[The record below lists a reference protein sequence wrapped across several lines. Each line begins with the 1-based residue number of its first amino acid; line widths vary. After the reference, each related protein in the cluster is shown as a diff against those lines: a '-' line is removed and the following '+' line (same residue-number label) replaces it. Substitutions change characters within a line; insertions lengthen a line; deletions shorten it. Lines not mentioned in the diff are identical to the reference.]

1 MMKPVGKLFYVF
13 GLWLYKMIL
22 TLISPFHAKAAR
34 MIAGRKNA
42 VKAIHDFAE
51 KDKREKIWFHC
62 ASLGEFEQ
70 IRPLIERFKT
80 EKPELAIL
88 LTFFS
93 PSGYEVRKNF
103 SLADCVTYLPFD
115 SPNNAKRLVNEVKP
129 KCVFFA
135 KYDLW
140 YFYLKEVHDQKIK
153 AYLIAANFR
162 KDQVY
167 FKAYGQF
174 FHQILHY
181 FSCIFS
187 QFDTSTNL
195 LIQYGISTALT
206 SGDTRYDR
214 VAAMAK
220 KNVPMPVLEHFK
232 ELKPVG
238 LLGSSYAGEEA
249 IVLIAAR
256 QFRGKV
262 KWIIAPHQVTHE
274 RIQQIQNT
282 FKEFKTV
289 RFSETDEGISATAE
303 ILILDTI
310 GHLGNA
316 YQYADFAIV
325 GGGFGNQGIHN
336 MLEPLAQ
343 GAPVWVGPK
352 NHEKF
357 PETKL
362 ALQFGVAQILNDA
375 EELVQWIHKVVLNE
389 EARNGLRSNCIA
401 FIHKREGATEV
412 IWTQIKNL

>member
-1 MMKPVGKLFYVF
+1 MKPVGKLLYVF
-13 GLWLYKMIL
+13 GLWLYKTTL
-22 TLISPFHAKAAR
+22 TLVSPFHAKAAK
-34 MIAGRKNA
+34 MIAGRRIA
-42 VKAIHDFAE
+42 FKAIHAFAE

-70 IRPLIERFKT
+70 VRPLIERYKT
-80 EKPELAIL
+80 ERPELAIL

-93 PSGYEVRKNF
+93 PSGYEVRKNYA
-103 SLADCVTYLPFD
+103 LADCVTYLPFD
-115 SPNNAKRLVNEVKP
+115 SAKNAKRLINEVKP
-129 KCVFFA
+129 IQVFFA

-140 YFYLKEVHDQKIK
+140 YFYLREVHNQKIK
-153 AYLIAANFR
+153 TYLIAANFR
-162 KDQVY
+162 KDQLY
-167 FKAYGQF
+167 FKTYGKF

-181 FSCIFS
+181 FTCIFS
-187 QFDTSTNL
+187 QFDASTEL
-195 LIQYGISTALT
+195 LHQHGISTALT

-214 VAAMAK
+214 VAAIAG
-220 KNVPMPVLEHFK
+220 NSEPIPVLEQFK
-232 ELKPVG
+232 EQKTVG
-238 LLGSSYAGEEA
+238 LLGSSYTNEET
-249 IVLIAAR
+249 IALEVAR

-262 KWIIAPHQVTHE
+262 KWIIAPHQVTDE
-274 RIQQIQNT
+274 RIHQIQNA

-289 RFSETDEGISATAE
+289 RFSETDEGESATAE

-316 YQYADFAIV
+316 YQYADFAMV

-362 ALQFGVAQILNDA
+362 ALQYGVAQILNDA
-375 EELVQWIHKVVLNE
+375 EELTNWIEKVVLNE
-389 EARNGLRSNCIA
+389 QERAGLKSNCFA
-401 FIHKREGATEV
+401 FIHKREGATEA
-412 IWTQIKNL
+412 IWKQINTV